1 MEINLREHIFAKFK
15 FLSIGGWGGGGDRGG
30 IRTMPFN
37 SNQNVQV
44 PKSAVVFKQ
53 VGGGWTLGQ
62 HRVEGKHVT
71 FPGKNLITTGKRMTS
86 AGKNLVSI

>member
-1 MEINLREHIFAKFK
+1 
-15 FLSIGGWGGGGDRGG
+15 
-30 IRTMPFN
+30 MPFN

-71 FPGKNLITTGKRMTS
+71 FAGKNLITTGKRMTS
-86 AGKNLVSI
+86 AGKNLGRI

>member
-1 MEINLREHIFAKFK
+1 M
-15 FLSIGGWGGGGDRGG
+15 GGGRGG
-30 IRTMPFN
+30 ISTMPFN

-71 FPGKNLITTGKRMTS
+71 FAGKNLITTGKRMTS